1 MGEHLMIHL
10 NGKIEPLSNSAS
22 GLSGLF
28 PLTTNDSLPQAIR
41 KKYALISETSKGE
54 GFGAVL
60 RKNTRIIGN
69 AATFT
74 LAEELHHLDD
84 QDIVAIDNAGS
95 KLRVLYR
102 KASNQNSILLTE
114 RCNHYCLMCSQP
126 PKKVDDSWLMKEV
139 QELIRLLPDDTLELG
154 FTGGEP
160 TLYGSEFIELLR
172 LCKSY
177 LPRTAI
183 HVLSNGRVFKDFS
196 FAKEYASVEHPDL
209 MIGIPIYSDDPVTHN
224 FVVQAENAFSE
235 TIKGILN
242 LKSLGQ
248 RVEIRVVLQKYS
260 VDRLKEIAN
269 FIARNLLFVDH
280 VALMGLEIMGFTRAN
295 LDELWVDQYEYKDK
309 LSSAVS
315 TLSSYGIN
323 VSVYNH
329 QRCLVNADVMH
340 AYRKSISDWKNEY
353 LQECDSCL
361 KKDEC
366 GGFFSSQV
374 KYRISEYIKSFN

>member
-1 MGEHLMIHL
+1 MIHL
-10 NGKIEPLSNSAS
+10 SGKIKPLNKDAID
-22 GLSGLF
+22 LSGLL
-28 PLTTNDSLPQAIR
+28 PLTINQNLPIPIR
-41 KKYALISETSKGE
+41 NKYALISETSNGQ
-54 GFGAVL
+54 GFRAVF
-60 RKNTRIIGN
+60 RKHSQEHSET
-69 AATFT
+69 ATFQLT
-74 LAEELHHLDD
+74 EDLHHLDEKD
-84 QDIVAIDNAGS
+84 VVTIEGAGS

-126 PKKVDDSWLMKEV
+126 PKTIDDSWLMQEV
-139 QELIRLLPDDTLELG
+139 KELIRLIPDDTLELG

-160 TLYGSEFIELLR
+160 TLYGDEFIELLN
-172 LCKSY
+172 LCKAY

-183 HVLSNGRVFKDFS
+183 HVLSNGRSFKDFS
-196 FAKEYASVEHPDL
+196 FAKKYADIDHPDL

-224 FVVQAENAFSE
+224 FVVQAENAFNE

-242 LKSLGQ
+242 LKSLKQ

-260 VDRLKEIAN
+260 VDRLEEIAN
-269 FIARNLLFVDH
+269 FLARNLLFVDH

-309 LSSAVS
+309 LSSAVNI
-315 TLSSYGIN
+315 LSSYGIN

-329 QRCLVNADVMH
+329 QRCLVNDDVMH

-353 LQECDSCL
+353 LTECEFCS
-361 KKDEC
+361 KKNEC
-366 GGFFSSQV
+366 GGFFASQI
-374 KYRISEYIKSFN
+374 KYRVSSRIKAFNF

>member
-1 MGEHLMIHL
+1 MIHL
-10 NGKIEPLSNSAS
+10 SGKIELLNAKATFES
-22 GLSGLF
+22 GLLKI
-28 PLTTNDSLPQAIR
+28 TTNENLPNPLR
-41 KKYALISETSKGE
+41 KKYALLSESSSGD
-54 GFGAVL
+54 GFQAVL
-60 RKNTRIIGN
+60 RKKATIAANT
-69 AATFT
+69 AAFR
-74 LAEELHHLDD
+74 LSEEIHHLSDD
-84 QDIVAIDNAGS
+84 DVVALEADRMR
-95 KLRVLYR
+95 LRVLYR
-102 KASNQNSILLTE
+102 RQSNQNSILLTE

-126 PKKVDDSWLMKEV
+126 PKKVDDSWLMQEV
-139 QELIRLLPDDTLELG
+139 QELVRLLPNDTLELG

-183 HVLSNGRVFKDFS
+183 HVLSNGRAFKDFS
-196 FAKEYASVEHPDL
+196 FTKEYASIDHPDL

-224 FVVQAENAFSE
+224 FVVQAENAFNE

-248 RVEIRVVLQKYS
+248 RVEIRVVLQKHS
-260 VDRLKEIAN
+260 VDRLEEIAN

-295 LDELWVDQYEYKDK
+295 LDELWIDQYEYKDK

-315 TLSSYGIN
+315 ILSSYGIN

-329 QRCLVNADVMH
+329 QRCLVNDDVMH
-340 AYRKSISDWKNEY
+340 AYKKSISDWKNEY
-353 LQECDSCL
+353 LEDCEDCR
-361 KKDEC
+361 KKEEC
-366 GGFFSSQV
+366 GGFFSSQI
-374 KYRISEYIKSFN
+374 KYKVSNYIRKF